1 MRNKQ
6 SMLKLSQLLNRK
18 KVIFRRTTIF
28 QLMMFDFSDI
38 PCLFWGIYGILSGI
52 PSLLTEI
59 TCSLFTFYRIS
70 YVVDVR
76 FNVNNWER

>member
-6 SMLKLSQLLNRK
+6 LTLKLSQLLSWK

-28 QLMMFDFSDI
+28 QLMMFDFSGV
-38 PCLFWGIYGILSGI
+38 PCLFWGIYGILSGV

-59 TCSLFTFYRIS
+59 TCFLFTFYRIS
-70 YVVDVR
+70 YVLDIG
-76 FNVNNWER
+76 FNVNNYER